1 MTRSADHYFAII
13 PENILY
19 ADISHIAVR
28 VYGVLRRH
36 ADKDNGT
43 CHPGRSRIA
52 KVAHTSPSSVDR
64 AISELVRI
72 GAIEVIHRPDPD
84 NPKHLLS
91 NQYRLLTPPAHDD
104 TPPAGDD
111 TPLPPVTIPPTAS
124 DEVTIVKEL
133 ESENESVSQL
143 CELLADS
150 IHQRGHPRPTITKA
164 WMTDMERLIRIDG
177 KTPAQIET
185 VIKWLDAGNDKP
197 SQFWQPN
204 IRSPKKLREKWG
216 QMADQYKR
224 EHPQPKKELRPY
236 DQPTHRGCDNCDHTG
251 YISHQDQQDRWY
263 STPCPDCQ

>member
-72 GAIEVIHRPDPD
+72 GAIEVIHRVDPE
-84 NPKHLLS
+84 NPKRLLS

-104 TPPAGDD
+104 TPPVGDD
-111 TPLPPVTIPPTAS
+111 TPLPLVTIPPPAS
-124 DEVTIVKEL
+124 DEVTIVKEPKSKTTL
-133 ESENESVSQL
+133 SPSSDDEQKFDEWW
-143 CELLADS
+143 A
-150 IHQRGHPRPTITKA
+150 IYPRKTAKQDARKA
-164 WMTDMERLIRIDG
+164 W
-177 KTPAQIET
+177 KTATKQTPPADIIAATRHQTTTPGSPLNREPQYVPYPASWLRAGQHLDTTTQPTRET
-185 VIKWLDAGNDKP
+185 
-197 SQFWQPN
+197 
-204 IRSPKKLREKWG
+204 
-216 QMADQYKR
+216 
-224 EHPQPKKELRPY
+224 RPY
-236 DQPTHRGCDNCDHTG
+236 DQPANTCTTCDGTR
-251 YISHQDQQDRWY
+251 YTSHQDQQDRWY

>member
-84 NPKHLLS
+84 NPKRLLS

-111 TPLPPVTIPPTAS
+111 TPLPLVAIPPPAS
-124 DEVTIVKEL
+124 DEETIVKEPKSKNTDTRSTEVDPMFL
-133 ESENESVSQL
+133 RFWENY
-143 CELLADS
+143 
-150 IHQRGHPRPTITKA
+150 PRKVGKKQALKA
-164 WMTDMERLIRIDG
+164 WNRY
-177 KTPAQIET
+177 A
-185 VIKWLDAGNDKP
+185 
-197 SQFWQPN
+197 
-204 IRSPKKLREKWG
+204 
-216 QMADQYKR
+216 KR
-224 EHPQPKKELRPY
+224 NQPKILDGLTAWNQHWRHEKTETQYIPHPTTWLRQERWEDHPLTTARETRPY
-236 DQPTHRGCDNCDHTG
+236 DTSKRRGCNKCDNTG
-251 YISHQDQQDRWY
+251 YIHHEDNNVTWVTECECNQ
-263 STPCPDCQ
+263 

>member
-91 NQYRLLTPPAHDD
+91 NQYRLLTPPTHDD
-104 TPPAGDD
+104 TPPVGDD
-111 TPLPPVTIPPTAS
+111 TPLPLVTIPPPAS
-124 DEVTIVKEL
+124 DEVTIVKEPKSKN
-133 ESENESVSQL
+133 ESEFDTFWQTY
-143 CELLADS
+143 
-150 IHQRGHPRPTITKA
+150 PRRIARSKA
-164 WMTDMERLIRIDG
+164 QTSWNTNVRKKDIQPLMDG
-177 KTPAQIET
+177 LNQWIKQWRKEGIEPQFIPYPATWLNQKRWQDPPTPA
-185 VIKWLDAGNDKP
+185 
-197 SQFWQPN
+197 
-204 IRSPKKLREKWG
+204 
-216 QMADQYKR
+216 
-224 EHPQPKKELRPY
+224 KELRPY
-236 DQPTHRGCDNCDHTG
+236 DQPKHRGCDKCDHTG